1 MVVVL
6 KLMSFAIWFIIML
19 FIIGAAI
26 YRKRPSLT
34 NHTLFPPGHIET
46 GSTTSRDH
54 QQS

>member
-26 YRKRPSLT
+26 YGKRHPLS
-34 NHTLFPPGHIET
+34 NYTLFPPGHIKS